1 MAEPRLP
8 STHTHTHTRVCCSH
22 MCRLTCVWPL
32 LSPPSHKLTNAAS
45 HPPPPFWV
53 SGCVRA
59 LVCTH
64 AYTIVRVCSADL
76 EIRCRGATDH
86 ISGCLSCGSAWKFFD
101 ISSEDFHLIMRPKQI
116 QSNTRETR
124 SHLLNKTFSCTDYH
138 QLSVLTGSPFVLT
151 RAKSSMGVNEDAPA
165 TSPVSGSGFFYEPG
179 SLKICFSRASSHLQR
194 VFLWNV
200 SRVLFYGWWRD
211 HFFSTLMS

>member
-45 HPPPPFWV
+45 HPPPFWV

>member
-1 MAEPRLP
+1 ML
-8 STHTHTHTRVCCSH
+8 
-22 MCRLTCVWPL
+22 
-32 LSPPSHKLTNAAS
+32 
-45 HPPPPFWV
+45 
-53 SGCVRA
+53 A

-194 VFLWNV
+194 VFL
-200 SRVLFYGWWRD
+200 
-211 HFFSTLMS
+211 

>member
-45 HPPPPFWV
+45 HPPPPLWV
-53 SGCVRA
+53 SGCVLA